1 MCNLGWCYER
11 GHGVPQDWKQAVEWY
26 RRAAQAGNTVAMGN
40 LGWCYEKGKGVEKDP
55 EAAVSWYRQGAERG
69 SVRSMYE
76 LGRCCQG
83 GIGVAEDLK
92 QALIWFHKSAEVG
105 DADSL
110 GLLGW
115 SYEYGIGTEQDYA
128 RAVEYYRCAAEKGN
142 ASSMNNLAERRGGNG
157 KGRAPKFRTGHVLVS
172 ACRRRQGVSVRSITW
187 AGMQNRRA
195 ASQRRW
201 TATDRPSSPGMRLPC
216 GHWGVFMRSEL
227 E

>member
-55 EAAVSWYRQGAERG
+55 AAAVSWYRQGAERG

-105 DADSL
+105 MPTPWGFWA
-110 GLLGW
+110 GLMN
-115 SYEYGIGTEQDYA
+115 T
-128 RAVEYYRCAAEKGN
+128 
-142 ASSMNNLAERRGGNG
+142 ASGQNRITPGQSNITGVRQRRGMPP
-157 KGRAPKFRTGHVLVS
+157 A
-172 ACRRRQGVSVRSITW
+172 
-187 AGMQNRRA
+187 
-195 ASQRRW
+195 
-201 TATDRPSSPGMRLPC
+201 
-216 GHWGVFMRSEL
+216 
-227 E
+227 